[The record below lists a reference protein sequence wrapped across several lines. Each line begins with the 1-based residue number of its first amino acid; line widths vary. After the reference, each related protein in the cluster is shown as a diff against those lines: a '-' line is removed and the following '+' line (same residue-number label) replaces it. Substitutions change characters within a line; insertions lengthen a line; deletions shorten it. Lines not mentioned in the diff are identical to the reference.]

1 MSFNDNEEALAIFGR
16 IVQKEPENKV
26 IFLSDF
32 AFCFLYYYCLQ
43 KYYKIQ
49 AAQQQILLCK
59 QKIKELE
66 EKDRRRFKGIFAKM
80 AKENAVDEVS
90 LFQSNKV

>member
-1 MSFNDNEEALAIFGR
+1 MF
-16 IVQKEPENKV
+16 
-26 IFLSDF
+26 
-32 AFCFLYYYCLQ
+32 
-43 KYYKIQ
+43 Q

-80 AKENAVDEVS
+80 AKENAANEVENLLSTS
-90 LFQSNKV
+90 LLSPIW